1 MEIAIQP
8 SDELEELRARLR
20 KMSDDDLIR
29 FGKAARSLCRHRDC
43 PDTFNHQLQ
52 EARAEWRRRH
62 RKTQVMTH
70 RSWGFSASEA
80 GRRMRRVFCLRQ
92 LMLYKIVDSSS
103 ETGSGPLRGFGK

>member
-43 PDTFNHQLQ
+43 PDTFKRQLQ

-62 RKTQVMTH
+62 PKAQ
-70 RSWGFSASEA
+70 
-80 GRRMRRVFCLRQ
+80 
-92 LMLYKIVDSSS
+92 
-103 ETGSGPLRGFGK
+103 